1 MLRKVFKVLKSYWW
15 PWKVVKGQKS
25 WKLLKGLQR
34 LWMVPEGLERFRK
47 VLQGSITLSN
57 VQKVLRF
64 LKGNKSLW
72 IFFYWVQNI
81 LKRPYIYRNVLKDLK
96 RFMKEFKGYKGS
108 WIMQEWLQS
117 FGKISMLKCLECS
130 LKVLKEPEK
139 FLKFL

>member
-1 MLRKVFKVLKSYWW
+1 MALKGCKRSKVLKSLEKAS
-15 PWKVVKGQKS
+15 KVMNGA
-25 WKLLKGLQR
+25 WR
-34 LWMVPEGLERFRK
+34 YRRFRK

-81 LKRPYIYRNVLKDLK
+81 LKRPYMYWNVLKDLK

-117 FGKISMLKCLECS
+117 FGKIAMLKCFECS